1 MAETYDNDFFSDF
14 EVGNFLF
21 PSVQVSTKSEKTL
34 VPIYSSSHSVVKD
47 LEYAEVEEVIPSDC
61 EDENVP
67 IRVMRCAKPSESS
80 NICFITRTWRN
91 LSLRRTKLLMGRTWC
106 RMATSWGF
114 PKKADTVY
122 ERDRTR
128 TTSSSIAQPK
138 LPELFLEN
146 QALGQVT
153 EHQIRVGE
161 TVADAGTFL
170 EHFF

>member
-1 MAETYDNDFFSDF
+1 MAETYDDFFSDF

-21 PSVQVSTKSEKTL
+21 PSIQVSTKSEKTL
-34 VPIYSSSHSVVKD
+34 VPIYSFSHSVVKD
-47 LEYAEVEEVIPSDC
+47 LEYPEVEEVIPSDC
-61 EDENVP
+61 EDESTP
-67 IRVMRCAKPSESS
+67 IRVMRCAKPSETS
-80 NICFITRTWRN
+80 NMCFITSTWRN

-114 PKKADTVY
+114 PKRADTVY
-122 ERDRTR
+122 GYRTR

-153 EHQIRVGE
+153 EHQIRVGT
-161 TVADAGTFL
+161 TVTDAGTFL
-170 EHFF
+170 RAFFF